1 MNKEQNAQQ
10 KIIFRPFCEK
20 DYGAV
25 LSLWEATGIPG
36 KPQGRDSKEKILKEI
51 SNPGALFLVA
61 EKEGE
66 THLRW

>member
-10 KIIFRPFCEK
+10 KIIFRPFGEK